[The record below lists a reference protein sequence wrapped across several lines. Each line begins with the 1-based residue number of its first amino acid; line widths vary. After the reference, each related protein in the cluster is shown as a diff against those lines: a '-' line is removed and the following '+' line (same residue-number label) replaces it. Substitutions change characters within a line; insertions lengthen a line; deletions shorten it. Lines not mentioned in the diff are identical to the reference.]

1 MRRSVRWA
9 AMGILGLGPAA
20 QCQLLP
26 TYQGMVASFHDRP
39 VNPLEPL
46 PSSQGIRSGGLP
58 APVGNSEDL
67 EIIRGDN
74 YRRDGDRVFLDG
86 GVEFLY
92 KGYRTL
98 ADRAEGDLTTEI
110 FTLYGHVKV
119 IGTDATTVEG
129 VTMEIDYLNRTFRA
143 TDSRAILPPS
153 FIANRAKSPVYT
165 FGGTTYG
172 NERRVYGIDSKFT
185 TCEYENPHFDLEA
198 ASTDYR
204 PGKRII
210 FREARIQLFGH
221 TILSLPYLSI
231 PLDSRRPKYFPE
243 FGYSA
248 DEGYFVKSRYGIPLK
263 DGSVFDSR
271 LDLMSK
277 LGVGFGGDY
286 AYQKEL
292 YTGTASLYKIIGKS
306 DAIVLNNT
314 HEQQFKWGTLG
325 IDNSY
330 QKDYY
335 LTSPDSTLIST
346 RIQATIPQGRA
357 ATNLS
362 YNRYSSD
369 FSGSNSVNQTF
380 SVNDNRTIGKFQTN
394 FDITYQDN
402 FNHYPGSTD
411 YSQKS
416 IDFRARGTQDLKE
429 ANLAVEYTRSIPV
442 GDTANFYSGGDKT
455 PVVTLSSDALRLF
468 GPKAAQ
474 NFGLRTNLSV
484 GEFGDLQDNRVQRY
498 EFDADLNKP
507 DRSDHRFKA
516 DYQASFK
523 QGMYSDDTAQYTVG
537 GGMNL
542 SYRLG
547 TNTAANIRYQYL
559 RPEGYS
565 PVSIDRTGNYHL
577 ATTDISVRPQKY
589 VLLAVQA
596 GYDFNRL
603 KTGDE
608 AWQQLGLRAEFNPAR
623 YFGLRALATYD
634 TISKLWSGVRIDTTY
649 IPGATFLSVGARYDG
664 IRGAWSNLD
673 LFLNSLKVGR
683 SRLSASASYNGFTKQ
698 LDGYQVN
705 AIYDLHCADAIVT
718 FSEFR
723 TGFRPGR
730 EISFFIRLKAF
741 PTDTLF
747 GIGRQGQPLGPTVG
761 RDF

>member
-1 MRRSVRWA
+1 MRFSVGTA
-9 AMGILGLGPAA
+9 AFALLAMGAGARAQILPLYG
-20 QCQLLP
+20 
-26 TYQGMVASFHDRP
+26 GMVAVFNDRP
-39 VNPLEPL
+39 DNPLEP
-46 PSSQGIRSGGLP
+46 SASKATVRTGDLP
-58 APVGNSEDL
+58 APVGSGNDL

-74 YRRDGDRVFLDG
+74 YRRDGDKVFLEG

-98 ADRAEGDLTTEI
+98 ADRAEGDLTTEV

-129 VTMEIDYLNRTFRA
+129 ATVEIDYRNRTYRA

-153 FIANRAKSPVYT
+153 FFGNRAKAPVYT
-165 FGGTTYG
+165 YGGTTFG
-172 NERRVYGIDSKFT
+172 NENRVFGIDSRFT
-185 TCEYENPHFDLEA
+185 TCEYERPHFELES

-210 FREARIQLFGH
+210 FRNARIRLFDR
-221 TILSLPYLSI
+221 TVISLPFLSI
-231 PLDSRRPKYFPE
+231 PLDSRKPKYFPE

-248 DEGYFVKSRYGIPLK
+248 DEGYYVKARYGIPLR
-263 DGSVFDSR
+263 DGSIFDSR
-271 LDLMSK
+271 LDLMSR

-286 AYQKEL
+286 AYQKEAFS
-292 YTGTASLYKIIGKS
+292 GTASAYKIIGNS
-306 DAIVLNNT
+306 DAIVLQNT
-314 HEQQFKWGTLG
+314 HQQQFKWGTLG

-346 RIQATIPQGRA
+346 RIQASLPQGQA
-357 ATNLS
+357 STNLS
-362 YNRYSSD
+362 YNRNSSD
-369 FSGSNSVNQTF
+369 FSGSKSTNQTF
-380 SVNDNRTIGKFQTN
+380 SVNDNRVIGKFQTN
-394 FDITYQDN
+394 FDITYQNN
-402 FNHYPGSTD
+402 FNQYPGSTD

-416 IDFRARGTQDLKE
+416 IDFRARGAQDLKQ

-442 GDTANFYSGGDKT
+442 GDTANFYSAGDKT
-455 PVVTLSSDALRLF
+455 PVVTLSSDAMRLF
-468 GPKAAQ
+468 GPKIAKD
-474 NFGLRTNLSV
+474 FGLRTNLSA
-484 GEFGDLQDNRVQRY
+484 GEFGDMQSNRVQRY
-498 EFDADLNKP
+498 AFDFDVNKADRT
-507 DRSDHRFKA
+507 DRRFKT

-523 QGMYSDDTAQYTVG
+523 QGFYSDDTAQYTVG
-537 GGMNL
+537 GGLNL
-542 SYRLG
+542 NYRLG
-547 TNTAANIRYQYL
+547 TNTAANVRYQYS

-565 PVSIDRTGNYHL
+565 PISIDRAGKYHL
-577 ATTDISVRPQKY
+577 ATTDISFRPQKY
-589 VLLAVQA
+589 VLLAGQT
-596 GYDFNRL
+596 GYDFNRV

-634 TISKLWSGVRIDTTY
+634 TISKLWSSVRIDSTY

-664 IRGAWSNLD
+664 IRGSWSNLD

-683 SRLSASASYNGFTKQ
+683 TRLSASASYNGFTKQ
-698 LDGYQVN
+698 VDGYQLN
-705 AIYDLHCADAIVT
+705 AIYDLHEADAIITV
-718 FSEFR
+718 SEFR

-747 GIGRQGQPLGPTVG
+747 GIGRQGQSLGTSVNRG
-761 RDF
+761 F